1 MANKLK
7 LGENHRRVVSV
18 LLRGVER
25 ACNEIEAA
33 LSDSDSLLY
42 RVSADLSVEQ
52 QQALRKMTDRVR
64 AELARISSQ
73 IDLDV
78 SVHSRRR
85 RILALLSSSIVN
97 LEESTPEKLRGYGE
111 LSAEA
116 KTKLESEFA
125 RLLALLNEMESAI
138 ERT

>member
-25 ACNEIEAA
+25 ACDEIEAA
-33 LSDSDSLLY
+33 LGDSDGLLY
-42 RVSADLSVEQ
+42 RVSGDLSVEQ

-78 SVHSRRR
+78 SVHSSRR

-116 KTKLESEFA
+116 KGKLESEFA
-125 RLLALLNEMESAI
+125 RLLALLNEMESAF
-138 ERT
+138 ERI

>member
-1 MANKLK
+1 MTSKLK

-52 QQALRKMTDRVR
+52 QQSLRKMTDRVR

-116 KTKLESEFA
+116 KAKLESEFA
-125 RLLALLNEMESAI
+125 SLLALLNEMESAL

>member
-1 MANKLK
+1 MGNKLK

-25 ACNEIEAA
+25 ACDEIEAA
-33 LSDSDSLLY
+33 LGDSDGLLY
-42 RVSADLSVEQ
+42 RVSADLSTEQ
-52 QQALRKMTDRVR
+52 QQSLSKMAESVR
-64 AELARISSQ
+64 AELARIVSQ
-73 IDLDV
+73 IELDV

-111 LSAEA
+111 ISAEA
-116 KTKLESEFA
+116 KAKLESEFA
-125 RLLALLNEMESAI
+125 RLLALLNEMESAV